1 MEEHLELT
9 FDRLNED
16 ELEEVA
22 KLYDAERTITTNRVK
37 MKQTFAK
44 IKDNSDYQMI
54 TVKNNASI
62 VGFAKVTIH
71 HDIFEENNPFITIW
85 SVRVKK
91 EYRRQKVGTRW
102 FEYIENIAKD
112 MNCEII
118 CLIANKDNIGANQF
132 YRKLGYECENGYV
145 KFLKA

>member
-71 HDIFEENNPFITIW
+71 HDIFE
-85 SVRVKK
+85 
-91 EYRRQKVGTRW
+91 
-102 FEYIENIAKD
+102 
-112 MNCEII
+112 
-118 CLIANKDNIGANQF
+118 
-132 YRKLGYECENGYV
+132 
-145 KFLKA
+145 